1 MSPPRYPRARS
12 TPAPT
17 VPPPEPLG
25 EPADAPA
32 DAPARIAARI
42 EIWKVLL
49 AVALALVAGGAA
61 WATVRLDVATKQ
73 DLAQEH
79 AAAAGPVI
87 SLQTETQALRERM
100 ARVEAALVGIQDN
113 VAFLRVQLIEV
124 AKATGARAV
133 PPPAVPPMST
143 P

>member
-1 MSPPRYPRARS
+1 MPRYPRATS

-17 VPPPEPLG
+17 VPPPLPELSS
-25 EPADAPA
+25 
-32 DAPARIAARI
+32 APARIAARL
-42 EIWKVLL
+42 ETWKVLL
-49 AVALALVAGGAA
+49 AIALALVASGAA
-61 WATVRLDVATKQ
+61 WATWRVDLATKQ

-79 AAAAGPVI
+79 VAAAGPVI

-100 ARVEAALVGIQDN
+100 AGVEAAIVAMQDN
-113 VAFLRVQLIEV
+113 IAFLRAQLIEV

-133 PPPAVPPMST
+133 PPPVASTATSSPQIST

>member
-25 EPADAPA
+25 EPA

-61 WATVRLDVATKQ
+61 WATVRLGVATKQ

-87 SLQTETQALRERM
+87 TLQVETQSLRERM